1 MKEKLKNM
9 FESDLSRLILTLS
22 LVIPICLGISS
33 MGCSL
38 GLSVKVDPKY
48 LCDWTRDEQMIKMP
62 GFDRSFI
69 IVPSC
74 DYFEAAKVSIAT
86 KLFYSEWT
94 KQFGDPGGEIART
107 LEKLVVEISD
117 AIRYVPGYTTDG
129 RHATNLRANGI
140 TFTKSLVWIYKSNE
154 DEYICQTSLIHELVH
169 VAIWSQKST
178 DGDPDHLGGKYHGWS
193 VDHSAFIQ
201 NLNEELCNLRI

>member
-86 KLFYSEWT
+86 KLLPKFMQPTNIFLLDNDFPRNINGKIDKKELK
-94 KQFGDPGGEIART
+94 KQFIKNIA
-107 LEKLVVEISD
+107 
-117 AIRYVPGYTTDG
+117 
-129 RHATNLRANGI
+129 
-140 TFTKSLVWIYKSNE
+140 
-154 DEYICQTSLIHELVH
+154 
-169 VAIWSQKST
+169 
-178 DGDPDHLGGKYHGWS
+178 
-193 VDHSAFIQ
+193 
-201 NLNEELCNLRI
+201 